1 MFHACFIPIA
11 TCFASTLYHFYTF
24 FGTNLLTR
32 CRSASSCFLL
42 FLYSR
47 KASLE
52 IFSELDENLRRP
64 LFYQKTPGVR
74 RRGEVEPRGPHTW
87 ARRGQGPTGAEGW
100 CRLLVHRLAT
110 PFGLYIAPTPK
121 TLKQSTISPEEFRS
135 SAATKNPNSGDR
147 SLCFGTLP
155 GRGIAPGAISINSI
169 AIFIAAADSHDEE
182 GVVLPRG

>member
-1 MFHACFIPIA
+1 MFHVDIIPIV
-11 TCFASTLYHFYTF
+11 TYFASTLCHFYIF

-42 FLYSR
+42 FLYFR
-47 KASLE
+47 KASQE

-74 RRGEVEPRGPHTW
+74 RGDEVEPRGPHTW
-87 ARRGQGPTGAEGW
+87 ARRGQGSAGAQGW
-100 CRLLVHRLAT
+100 CRHLVHRLVT

-121 TLKQSTISPEEFRS
+121 TLKGSTISPEKYQS

-155 GRGIAPGAISINSI
+155 GRGIAPGAISIDATVSMMRR
-169 AIFIAAADSHDEE
+169 E
-182 GVVLPRG
+182 